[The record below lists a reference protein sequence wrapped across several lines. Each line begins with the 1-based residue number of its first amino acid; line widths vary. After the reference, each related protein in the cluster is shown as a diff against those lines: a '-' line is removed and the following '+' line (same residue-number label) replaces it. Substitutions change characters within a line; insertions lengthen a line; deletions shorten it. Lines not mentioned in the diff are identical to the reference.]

1 MNITTNA
8 LLEGR
13 QLHLVHKPGSHA
25 DKPFMKSVFAV
36 RLLGKWEQSS
46 SRPHPACFC
55 SINLPIVLLPK
66 NLAALPSQPY
76 LSTSLHPFLP
86 STRSA
91 PISSW
96 PTATHT
102 KQCRP
107 SASSPSRKMNLL
119 RLVYLHR
126 ALGRVMSS
134 IYSIKRVT
142 FILPTVHPLL
152 HLCHRTLTSVIRS
165 RHLRKSLRP

>member
-1 MNITTNA
+1 MNITTSA

-13 QLHLVHKPGSHA
+13 QLVHKPGSHA
-25 DKPFMKSVFAV
+25 GKPFMKSVFAV
-36 RLLGKWEQSS
+36 RLLGKWERSS
-46 SRPHPACFC
+46 SKSHPAYFC
-55 SINLPIVLLPK
+55 SINLSTVLLPK
-66 NLAALPSQPY
+66 NLAALLSQPY

-86 STRSA
+86 STHSA
-91 PISSW
+91 PISLW

-107 SASSPSRKMNLL
+107 LASSPNSKMNLL
-119 RLVYLHR
+119 RSVYLHR

-134 IYSIKRVT
+134 IYPIKRVT

-152 HLCHRTLTSVIRS
+152 HLCHRTLTSVIQS
-165 RHLRKSLRP
+165 RHFPKSLRP